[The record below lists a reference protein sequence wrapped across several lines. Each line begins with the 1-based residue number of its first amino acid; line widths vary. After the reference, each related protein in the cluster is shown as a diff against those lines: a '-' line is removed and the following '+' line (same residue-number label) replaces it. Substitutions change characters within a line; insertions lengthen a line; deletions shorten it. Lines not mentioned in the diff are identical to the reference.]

1 MKRAGTEII
10 ASKAISNTA
19 AIAIYEIEP
28 HGEFITFAYC
38 DGQKQGNKKRA
49 LIRYSSKGAYF
60 ITAGHREY
68 ISEYVK
74 C

>member
-1 MKRAGTEII
+1 MKTTGTEII

-19 AIAIYEIEP
+19 AIAIYEIDKE
-28 HGEFITFAYC
+28 GEFLTFAYC
-38 DGQKQGNKKRA
+38 DGMKQGNKKRA
-49 LIRYSSKGAYF
+49 LIRHSSKGAYF